1 MSCEKPNH
9 WPRRRFPK
17 FNRFPFS
24 QLWGPWS
31 RPEQAADQS
40 EISISAIKYAIY
52 ERKPISRRYS
62 YNSLKWDWN
71 KPGGRVR
78 GYNVQL
84 QRKKCQRLPLVTSK
98 KHNRRHLAPAPTAV
112 YHRPQ

>member
-17 FNRFPFS
+17 SNRFAFS
-24 QLWGPWS
+24 KLWGPWS
-31 RPEQAADQS
+31 RAEQAADQS
-40 EISISAIKYAIY
+40 EISIFAITFSTS
-52 ERKPISRRYS
+52 ERKPISRRFPA
-62 YNSLKWDWN
+62 NSLKWLWN
-71 KPGGRVR
+71 NPGGRGC

-98 KHNRRHLAPAPTAV
+98 KHNRKHLAPAPTAV